1 MKKHLLLIELL
12 GLVVIATAAL
22 SLAAVL
28 PSQSAEPQNEN
39 SKSLRVQAQ
48 RAGSVKVFSQP
59 KNLKRYDSLKPL
71 VKNSAAIVV
80 GTVQAKATRLAEP
93 AETRVFTD
101 YQVDIVEV
109 LNGNVALA
117 PTIEVREP
125 GGRVDFGNGTFA
137 EVSLPEFWNSPE
149 VGQTYVFFLRSGKD
163 QKLWLNGG
171 PQGLFKIN
179 DEKITPQGRKQDK
192 LMQTYNGKSRTA
204 FINEIRDALK

>member
-12 GLVVIATAAL
+12 GLVVIAAAAL

-28 PSQSAEPQNEN
+28 PSQSAEPQKEPR
-39 SKSLRVQAQ
+39 KSLREQAQ
-48 RAGSVKVFSQP
+48 RAGSVKVFSEP

-71 VKNSAAIVV
+71 VKNSAAIVI
-80 GTVQAKATRLAEP
+80 GTVEAKATQLNEP
-93 AETRVFTD
+93 AGTSIVTN
-101 YQVDIVEV
+101 YQVEVVEV

-125 GGRVDFGNGTFA
+125 GGRVDFADGTFA
-137 EVSLPEFWNSPE
+137 EVSMPEFWNSPE

-171 PQGLFKIN
+171 PQGLFKIS

-192 LMQTYNGKSRTA
+192 LMQTYNGKSRAA
-204 FINEIRDALK
+204 FVNEIRDALK